1 MTRDDAAELL
11 YQHIMNSDFNA
22 PYGVLINDGA
32 SKTGKKCKIITFGR
46 ARTLDATL
54 SIYSPKFIHLRTSSG
69 RSELFRTVD
78 AVKDELA
85 RLYR

>member
-32 SKTGKKCKIITFGR
+32 SKTGKKCKVITFGR

>member
-1 MTRDDAAELL
+1 MTRDEAAELL

-22 PYGVLINDGA
+22 PYGVLINDGTSA
-32 SKTGKKCKIITFGR
+32 TGKKCKIITFGR

-69 RSELFRTVD
+69 RSEVYRTVD
-78 AVKDELA
+78 AVKAELE

>member
-1 MTRDDAAELL
+1 MTRDDAAEVL

-32 SKTGKKCKIITFGR
+32 SKTGKKCKVITFGR

-78 AVKDELA
+78 AVKCELA